1 MKLPEL
7 LCPAGDKQKAFTAF
21 RYGADAVYCGV
32 PLFSLRTKE
41 NYITEDDI
49 VEIVNFAHAHGKK
62 VYVTLNNFP
71 HQNVIPDVK
80 KHLEFIAK
88 VKPDGIIL
96 ADFGVLHLANEIAP
110 KVPKHISV
118 QTSTVNAPGVELWQ
132 KLGVQRIILARE
144 VTLNEVREIKRVCS
158 KIELEY
164 FVHGAMCMSY
174 SGRCL
179 LSNHL
184 TGRDANLGVCAQPC
198 RWNYQVFEQ
207 SKIHDVEKSA
217 LLEEEK
223 RRGEFLQA
231 EEDFHGTH
239 IMSSRD
245 MCMLDRLQEIA
256 IAGIESLKVE
266 GRNKTPNYV
275 AIVARAYRQ
284 ALYDLEKGKPFNSVL
299 LNEIN
304 TTANRGF
311 CRGFLDGRPGGKGI
325 QKEENR
331 STSDKEFCGIVRGWK
346 NGRLEIIPKN
356 KIVEG
361 TEIEFVMPK
370 IADDFSIIA
379 KDLEFNDKKVEA
391 FHGGNQNGIASISC
405 TTEVPEGT
413 FIRQM
418 TANVSHV
425 AISNKQ

>member
-32 PLFSLRTKE
+32 PLFSLRTRE
-41 NYITEDDI
+41 NNITEEDIAEI
-49 VEIVNFAHAHGKK
+49 VEFAHSNNKK

-71 HQNVIPDVK
+71 HQSLIPEVK
-80 KHLEFIAK
+80 KYLKFIAK

-96 ADFGVLHLANEIAP
+96 ADFGVLNLANEFAP
-110 KVPKHISV
+110 NVPKHISV
-118 QTSTVNAPGVELWQ
+118 QTSTVNSPGVELWQ
-132 KLGVQRIILARE
+132 KLGVERIILARE
-144 VTLNEVREIKRVCS
+144 VTLGEVSEIKKVCP
-158 KIELEY
+158 KMELEY

-245 MCMLDRLQEIA
+245 MCMIDRLKEISE
-256 IAGIESLKVE
+256 AGVESLKVE
-266 GRNKTPNYV
+266 GRNKTPYYV

-284 ALYDLEKGKPFNSVL
+284 ALDDLAAGKPFNTSL
-299 LNEIN
+299 LEEID

-311 CRGFLDGRPGGKGI
+311 CHGFLDGRPGKDGI

-331 STSDKEFCGIVRGWK
+331 STSAKEFCGIVRGWED
-346 NGRLEIIPKN
+346 GRLQIIPKN

-361 TEIEFVMPK
+361 TEIEFVMTK
-370 IADDFSIIA
+370 IADDFSITA
-379 KDLEFNDKKVEA
+379 KDLQFDDEA
-391 FHGGNQNGIASISC
+391 VDSFHGGNQNGIATLSC
-405 TTEVPEGT
+405 ATEIPEGT
-413 FIRQM
+413 FIRQK
-418 TANVSHV
+418 TANVSHQ
-425 AISNKQ
+425 A